1 MSLTKYISV
10 ILLCIFLSS
19 CGTILTVKNE
29 SFVFNKNDRIN
40 VICPND
46 NLELKPELE
55 TELEKLGFS
64 MSDSADADLYFKLSY
79 DYYFDVFHNTSNLI
93 NIIVTNKHN
102 EVVLTSGFT
111 GDTPSSS
118 SGLVERVIADISKNI
133 QIKK

>member
-1 MSLTKYISV
+1 MLITKYITFV
-10 ILLCIFLSS
+10 LLCIFLSN

-29 SFVFNKNDRIN
+29 SFVFNKNEKIK

-55 TELEKLGFS
+55 KELEKLGFS
-64 MSDSADADLYFKLSY
+64 ITDSADADLYFKFSY

-93 NIIVTNKHN
+93 NIIVINKQN
-102 EVVLTSGFT
+102 EIILTSGFT

-118 SGLVERVIADISKNI
+118 SGLVERVIADINKKI
-133 QIKK
+133 QTKK